1 MIFHMT
7 EHGFE
12 TETEFGKLHISS
24 DEEKGFRPYQLMVA
38 SIAVCGG
45 GVMRKILDKMRMPAD
60 DIAVDVKEV
69 VRSQDDASRILKM
82 HLHFTVTGSNIT
94 EDKMPR
100 VMELTEKNCS
110 MLQSVI
116 GCIDVVK
123 TFEIDTK

>member
-1 MIFHMT
+1 MKFHMT

-69 VRSQDDASRILKM
+69 VRSQDDASRILKI
-82 HLHFTVTGSNIT
+82 HLHFTVIGSTIA

-123 TFEIDTK
+123 TYEIVTK